1 MNVAIVILNWNGKDM
16 LRRFLPSVINSSI
29 IDGVRVV
36 VADNGSEDGSVTM
49 LKNEFTDI
57 DVVTLDKNY
66 GFAQGYNIALKQIE
80 ADIYVL
86 LNSDVLIKDRE
97 WISPILKYM
106 AENLDVAACQPKILS
121 LNNPASFEYAGA
133 AGGFLDK
140 YAYPFCR
147 GRIFDSIE
155 DDKGQYDNVL
165 DIMWASG
172 AALVVRRDDFWN
184 AGAFDETF
192 FAHMEEIDL
201 CWRIRA
207 LGKRIVY
214 VPKSRV
220 FHLGGAS
227 LNQGNPRKIYLNF
240 RNNLIMIYNN
250 LDESS
255 ARRVLR
261 IRKWLDFMAALVFL
275 LKGDRAAYKAVMK
288 ARRDFISLLPDLT
301 NKKLKFNHVHDKV
314 TNPDRCGFSIVW
326 QYYFRWR
333 KTFDKL
339 PFC

>member
-16 LRRFLPSVINSSI
+16 LRRFLPSVINSSK

>member
-121 LNNPASFEYAGA
+121 LNNPTSFEYAGA